1 VTVKTGLDV
10 TPQRTEPVAVV
21 DIGSNSIRL
30 VVYEG
35 LRRSSAPL
43 YNEKVLCGLG
53 KGVALS
59 GILSDAAVAR
69 ALEALRRFRALC
81 RLIGAGQIVSVA
93 TAAVREAQNGPHFI
107 RRARSALGA
116 EIDVLSGRQEARYAA
131 LGVLSSIPNADGVVG
146 DLGGGSL
153 ELIDVRSGAIRDGT
167 TLPIGPL
174 RLIDLSAGSIKS
186 AKRIVEEALL
196 STRLIDRLRGRD
208 FYAVGGT
215 WRNLGRL
222 HMAQHEYPLHV
233 LHQYTITR
241 EAARSVADLVAGL
254 SSASLKDIRLLSR
267 SRSDTLPFG
276 AVVLERLLDLSKAR
290 NVVISVFGVREGL
303 LYSRLGKARQ
313 KKDVLLSACW
323 DFTQRYAR
331 SPRHELELCDWTDM
345 LVKSGSIRESDEER
359 RLRHAACLLADIGW
373 RAHPEYRGSR
383 SLTIIS
389 QAAFVGVDHPGRVFL
404 ALTVFFR
411 YEGPTSED
419 APREFVRLLDE
430 RQLERAQY
438 LSAAMRLA
446 YVLSAA
452 MPGLLPSIRLRRR
465 PGKELLLQ
473 LPAKH
478 AALNGERVE
487 KRLAELALYMG
498 LNPRIRIG

>member
-1 VTVKTGLDV
+1 M
-10 TPQRTEPVAVV
+10 AVV
-21 DIGSNSIRL
+21 DLGSNSVRL

-35 LRRSSAPL
+35 LRRSSSPL

-53 KGVALS
+53 SGVALS
-59 GILSDAAVAR
+59 GTLSDAAVTRVLA
-69 ALEALRRFRALC
+69 ALRRFRALC
-81 RLIGAGQIVSVA
+81 RLIGAKQIFAVA
-93 TAAVREAQNGPHFI
+93 TAAVREAKNGPQFI
-107 RRARSALGA
+107 RRARAALGA
-116 EIDVLSGRQEARYAA
+116 SIDVLSGRQEAQFAA
-131 LGVLSSIPNADGVVG
+131 MGVLSGIPEADGVVG

-153 ELIDVRSGAIRDGT
+153 ELVDVRDGKMRGGV

-174 RLIDLSAGSIKS
+174 RLIDLSGGSMKA

-196 STRLIDRLRGRD
+196 ATKLVNRLRGRD

-222 HMAQHEYPLHV
+222 HMAQQEYPLHV
-233 LHQYTITR
+233 LHNYRIPR

-254 SSASLKDIRLLSR
+254 SPASLRDVRVLSR

-276 AVVLERLLDLSKAR
+276 AMVLERILDLSKPR
-290 NVVISVFGVREGL
+290 NVVISVFGVREGI
-303 LYSRLGKARQ
+303 LYSKLDKRIQR
-313 KKDVLLSACW
+313 KDVLLSACW
-323 DFTQRYAR
+323 DFTRRYAR
-331 SPRHELELCDWTDM
+331 SPRHELELCDWTDQ
-345 LVKSGSIRESDEER
+345 LVKSRSIKESGEQR
-359 RLRHAACLLADIGW
+359 QLRHAACLLADIGW

-383 SLTIIS
+383 SLTTIS

-411 YEGPTSED
+411 YEGPTSEA
-419 APREFVRLLDE
+419 APREFVRLIDE

-452 MPGLLPSIRLRRR
+452 MPGLLPSIRLRQR
-465 PGKELLLQ
+465 PGRELLLE
-473 LPAKH
+473 LPGRH
-478 AALNGERVE
+478 AALWGERVE
-487 KRLAELALYMG
+487 KRLSELALIMG
-498 LNPRIRIG
+498 LNPRIKAG

>member
-1 VTVKTGLDV
+1 VTVKAGLEV
-10 TPQRTEPVAVV
+10 APQRTAPVAVV

-59 GILSDAAVAR
+59 GILSEGAVAR
-69 ALEALRRFRALC
+69 ALAALRRFRALC
-81 RLIGAGQIVSVA
+81 RLMGVAQIVSVA
-93 TAAVREAQNGPHFI
+93 TAAVREATNGPEFI
-107 RRARSALGA
+107 RKARSALGTD
-116 EIDVLSGRQEARYAA
+116 IDVLSGRQEARLAA
-131 LGVLSSIPNADGVVG
+131 LGVLSSIPDADGVVG

-153 ELIDVRSGAIRDGT
+153 ELIDVRDGAIRDGV
-167 TLPIGPL
+167 TLPVGPL
-174 RLIDLSAGSIKS
+174 RLIDLSAGSMKS

-196 STRLIDRLRGRD
+196 STTLIDRLRGRD

-233 LHQYTITR
+233 LHHYTIPR

-254 SSASLKDIRLLSR
+254 SSASLKDIRILSR
-267 SRSDTLPFG
+267 SRYDTLPFG
-276 AVVLERLLDLSKAR
+276 AMVLERLLGLSKAR

-303 LYSRLGKARQ
+303 LYSRLGKVRR

-323 DFTQRYAR
+323 DFTQVYAR
-331 SPRHELELCDWTDM
+331 SPRHELELCDWTDR
-345 LVKSGSIRESDEER
+345 LIRSSSIKEDDEQR

-419 APREFVRLLDE
+419 APRELVRLIDE

-452 MPGLLPSIRLRRR
+452 MPGVLPSIGLGRRA
-465 PGKELLLQ
+465 GKELLLEI
-473 LPAKH
+473 PAKH
-478 AALNGERVE
+478 AALHGERVE
-487 KRLAELALYMG
+487 KRLAELALLMG
-498 LNPRIRIG
+498 LHPRIKVG

>member
-1 VTVKTGLDV
+1 VTDLGLEI
-10 TPQRTEPVAVV
+10 TPRRTKPVAVV
-21 DIGSNSIRL
+21 DIGSNSVRL

-35 LRRSSAPL
+35 LRRSSSPL

-53 KGVALS
+53 KGVALT
-59 GILSDAAVAR
+59 GTLSDTGVAR
-69 ALEALRRFRALC
+69 ALTALRRFRALC
-81 RLIGAGQIVSVA
+81 RLIGAEQIVSVA
-93 TAAVREAQNGPHFI
+93 TAAVREAKNGRQFI
-107 RRARSALGA
+107 AQARAALGA
-116 EIDVLSGRQEARYAA
+116 PIDILSGRQEAQFAA
-131 LGVLSSIPNADGVVG
+131 MGVLSGIPDADGVVG

-153 ELIDVRSGAIRDGT
+153 ELVDVRDGSIREGI

-174 RLIDLSAGSIKS
+174 RLIDLSGGSMK
-186 AKRIVEEALL
+186 AARRIVEQALL
-196 STRLIDRLRGRD
+196 STKLVERLRGRD

-233 LHQYTITR
+233 LHDYRIPR

-254 SSASLKDIRLLSR
+254 SPASLKDIRILSR

-276 AVVLERLLDLSKAR
+276 AMVLERLLELSKAR

-303 LYSRLGKARQ
+303 LYSRLDKRKQ
-313 KKDVLLSACW
+313 QQDVLLSACW

-331 SPRHELELCDWTDM
+331 SPHHELELCDWTDK
-345 LVKSGSIRESDEER
+345 LIKSSSIRESAEER

-411 YEGPTSED
+411 YEGPDSED
-419 APREFVRLLDE
+419 APHEFARLIEE
-430 RQLERAQY
+430 RQLERAKY

-452 MPGLLPSIRLRRR
+452 MPGLLPSIRLRQR
-465 PGKELLLQ
+465 PGKELLLE
-473 LPAKH
+473 LPARH
-478 AALNGERVE
+478 AALRGERVE
-487 KRLAELALYMG
+487 KRLSELAFFLG
-498 LNPRIRIG
+498 LTPRIKVG

>member
-1 VTVKTGLDV
+1 MTVKSGLEV
-10 TPQRTEPVAVV
+10 SPRRTPPVAVV
-21 DIGSNSIRL
+21 DIGSNSVRL

-35 LRRSSAPL
+35 LRRSSSPL

-59 GILSDAAVAR
+59 GALSDAAMAR
-69 ALEALRRFRALC
+69 VLAALSRFRALC
-81 RLIGAGQIVSVA
+81 RLTGARQIISVA
-93 TAAVREAQNGPHFI
+93 TAAVREAKNGPAFI
-107 RRARSALGA
+107 REARRALGA
-116 EIDVLSGRQEARYAA
+116 SIDVLTGREEARFAA
-131 LGVLSSIPNADGVVG
+131 LGVLSGIPDADGVVG

-153 ELIDVRSGAIRDGT
+153 ELVDVRDGRIRDGV

-174 RLIDLSAGSIKS
+174 RLIDLSGGSMK
-186 AKRIVEEALL
+186 AARRIVEDALL
-196 STRLIDRLRGRD
+196 STRLVDRLRGRD

-233 LHQYTITR
+233 LHNYRIAR
-241 EAARSVADLVAGL
+241 EAARSVADVVAGL
-254 SSASLKDIRLLSR
+254 SPASLKDIRVLSR
-267 SRSDTLPFG
+267 NRSDTLPFG
-276 AVVLERLLDLSKAR
+276 AMVLERLLELSKAR
-290 NVVISVFGVREGL
+290 SVIVSVFGVREGL
-303 LYSRLGKARQ
+303 LYSRLDRRQ
-313 KKDVLLSACW
+313 QQKDVLLSACW

-331 SPRHELELCDWTDM
+331 SPRHELELCDWTDD
-345 LVKSGSIRESDEER
+345 LVESGSMRESAEER

-373 RAHPEYRGSR
+373 AAHPDYRGSR

-411 YEGPTSED
+411 YEGPDSEE
-419 APREFVRLLDE
+419 APKEFVRLIDD

-452 MPGLLPSIRLRRR
+452 MPGLLPSIRLRQQR
-465 PGKELLLQ
+465 GKELLLE
-473 LPAKH
+473 LPGKH
-478 AALNGERVE
+478 AALRGERVE
-487 KRLAELALYMG
+487 KRLAELALLLG
-498 LNPRIRIG
+498 LNARIRAG